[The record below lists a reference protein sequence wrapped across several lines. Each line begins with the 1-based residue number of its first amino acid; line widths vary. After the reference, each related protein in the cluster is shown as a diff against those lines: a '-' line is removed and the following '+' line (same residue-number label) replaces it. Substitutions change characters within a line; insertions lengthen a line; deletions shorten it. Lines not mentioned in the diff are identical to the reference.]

1 MIEKFM
7 QEGVEEARETGL
19 PVEAVAAGDES
30 KVIFE
35 HHFAPDLPRNI
46 YSHTKSFLSAAVG
59 IAAAEGKLSLED
71 RLADFLPDRHP
82 EHPSTRLLSIRL
94 KDLLTMSSG
103 FGEAYLMGN
112 DRRNGAGFPDYMAYM
127 LSREVKEE
135 PGSRFCY
142 STADSILAGRM
153 LEKAVGMRLSEY
165 LYRRLFEPMDIGFPL
180 WENDPQGHPIGGGGM
195 FLKIA
200 DMMKLGQ
207 LFLAGG
213 RFRGQRLVE
222 EGWVREAA
230 AKQIETE
237 PDSADIWRCG
247 YGYQFWRSPYPDSY
261 RADGAFGQITTV
273 LPRAGLTVSVQC
285 PETGDFERVKRA
297 LHEIVLSRI

>member
-7 QEGVEEARETGL
+7 QEFVEEARGTGL

-71 RLADFLPDRHP
+71 RLADFFPDRLP
-82 EHPSTRLLSIRL
+82 EHPSPRLLSIRL

-112 DRRNGAGFPDYMAYM
+112 DRRNGTGFPDYMAYM
-127 LSREVKEE
+127 PSREVKEE
-135 PGSRFCY
+135 PGSPFCY

-153 LEKAVGMRLSEY
+153 LEQAVGMRLSEY

-222 EGWVREAA
+222 ESWVREAA